1 MDNHAQH
8 PGPATLTGFGKAQLS
23 RWENRDVVHHL
34 LTGCTACGAATSGF
48 LPLGVAEAV
57 DSARVRSFDYGEAF
71 GQASLRLAERAAA
84 AIAEREEA
92 AVLLPGLL
100 ELPWERQASLVAV
113 DTRYRTWALC
123 ERLLDVA
130 RENGFQDPGRALEL
144 ARLGVDLAD
153 RLDRAVYG
161 EERVNDLAARAW
173 VVLANAERIR
183 SDFRAAEKSFARAER
198 LLRAGTGDPVE
209 MANFLLLKA
218 SLRGNQQRFREA
230 FRLLDRTVAIARR
243 SDDREL
249 WGKALITRGF
259 LLGLANDLEAAIRLL
274 SEGIGLVDGDTDP
287 RLLVAAHH
295 NLTLYLAESGRYE
308 EAMRL
313 LERTRPLY
321 QELGDRMNLL
331 RLQWLEGKIATSL
344 GHLDEAEALLQEV
357 RRELIEREIGLD
369 SALLSLDLARIYA
382 RQRRGAEMR
391 KLAEEMLPIFQSRDV
406 HREAIAALLV
416 FQKAAE
422 MERVTLGL
430 VQELSEYLK
439 ECRVPSGFRF
449 RESA

>member
-1 MDNHAQH
+1 MVNQPHAH
-8 PGPATLTGFGKAQLS
+8 PDRTTLTSFGKGELS
-23 RWENRDVVHHL
+23 RWESRDVVHHL
-34 LTGCTACGAATSGF
+34 LTDCETCNASTHGF
-48 LPLGVAEAV
+48 LPSGVAEGAH
-57 DSARVRSFDYGEAF
+57 ARSFDYGAAF
-71 GQASLRLAERAAA
+71 SEASLRIAERATAA
-84 AIAEREEA
+84 VQERDAA

-100 ELPWERQASLVAV
+100 ELSWECQMSLVTE
-113 DTRYRTWALC
+113 DSRYRTWALC
-123 ERLLDVA
+123 ERLLDAA
-130 RENGFQDPGRALEL
+130 RDHGFQDPARALGL
-144 ARLGVDLAD
+144 ARLGVEMAE
-153 RLDRAVYG
+153 RLDHGVYG
-161 EERVNDLAARAW
+161 EERVHDLAARAW
-173 VVLANAERIR
+173 VALANAERIR

-198 LLRAGTGDPVE
+198 LLKTGTGDPIE
-209 MANFLLLKA
+209 HGHFLLLKA

-243 SDDREL
+243 SDDRQL

-274 SEGIGLVDGDTDP
+274 SEGINLVDRDSDP

-344 GHLDEAEALLQEV
+344 GHLEEAESLLQEV
-357 RRELIEREIGLD
+357 RRELVDREIGLD

>member
-1 MDNHAQH
+1 MDSQPHAH
-8 PGPATLTGFGKAQLS
+8 PDPATLTSFGKGELS
-23 RWENRDVVHHL
+23 RWESRDIVHHL
-34 LTGCTACGAATSGF
+34 LTGCETCNASTYGF
-48 LPLGVAEAV
+48 LPSGSADAV
-57 DSARVRSFDYGEAF
+57 HARAFDYGDAFSEA
-71 GQASLRLAERAAA
+71 SVRIAERAAA
-84 AIAEREEA
+84 AVRERDEA
-92 AVLLPGLL
+92 AVLLPVLL
-100 ELPWERQASLVAV
+100 ALSLERQMSLVAE
-113 DTRYRTWALC
+113 DSRYRTWALC

-130 RENGFQDPGRALEL
+130 RENGFQDPARALEL
-144 ARLGVDLAD
+144 ARLGVQMAD
-153 RLDRAVYG
+153 RIDRAVYG
-161 EERVNDLAARAW
+161 EERVHDLSARAW

-183 SDFRAAEKSFARAER
+183 SDFRSAEKSFARAER
-198 LLRAGTGDPVE
+198 LLKAGTGDPIE
-209 MANFLLLKA
+209 LATFLLLKA

-243 SDDREL
+243 SGDREL

-274 SEGIGLVDGDTDP
+274 SEGIELVDGDTDP
-287 RLLVAAHH
+287 RLRVAAHH
-295 NLTLYLAESGRYE
+295 NLTLYLTESGRYE

-344 GHLDEAEALLQEV
+344 GHLDEAELLLQEV

>member
-1 MDNHAQH
+1 MDNHLESAK
-8 PGPATLTGFGKAQLS
+8 LLRFGQGRLS

-34 LTGCTACGAATSGF
+34 LTGCETCGAVTSGF
-48 LPLGVAEAV
+48 LPTGLA
-57 DSARVRSFDYGEAF
+57 DARSCDYGDAFARSGLQISESLASIVLERHEAT
-71 GQASLRLAERAAA
+71 
-84 AIAEREEA
+84 
-92 AVLLPGLL
+92 VLLPLFL
-100 ELPWERQASLVAV
+100 ELSWERQLSLVAE
-113 DTRYRTWALC
+113 DPRYRTWALC
-123 ERLLDVA
+123 ERLLDAA
-130 RENGFQDPGRALEL
+130 RERGFQDPARALEL
-144 ARLGVDLAD
+144 ARLGIEMAD
-153 RLDRAVYG
+153 RLDRGVYG
-161 EERVNDLAARAW
+161 EERVHDLTARAW

-198 LLRAGTGDPVE
+198 LLKTGTGDPIE
-209 MANFLLLKA
+209 LAQFFLVKA

-230 FRLLDRTVAIARR
+230 FRLLDRTVAIARKNG
-243 SDDREL
+243 DREL

-259 LLGLANDLEAAIRLL
+259 LLGVANDLEAAIRLL
-274 SEGIGLVDGDTDP
+274 SEGIGLIDRKTDP

-313 LERTRPLY
+313 LEQTRPLY

-331 RLQWLEGKIATSL
+331 RLQWLEGKIATAL
-344 GHLDEAEALLQEV
+344 GNLGEAETLLQEV
-357 RRELIEREIGLD
+357 RQELIEREIGLD

>member
-1 MDNHAQH
+1 MDNHPERAK
-8 PGPATLTGFGKAQLS
+8 LLSFGQGRLS
-23 RWENRDVVHHL
+23 RWENRDVVQHL
-34 LTGCTACGAATSGF
+34 LTGCETCGAATFGF
-48 LPLGVAEAV
+48 LPREAAAPGLG
-57 DSARVRSFDYGEAF
+57 RSFDYDAAF
-71 GQASLRLAERAAA
+71 SQAGLRLAERAAA
-84 AIAEREEA
+84 VVLERNEA

-100 ELPWERQASLVAV
+100 ELPWDRQVSLVAE
-113 DTRYRTWALC
+113 DRRYRTWALC
-123 ERLLDVA
+123 ERLLDAA
-130 RENGFQDPGRALEL
+130 RERGFQDPARALEL
-144 ARLGVDLAD
+144 ARLGVEMAD

-161 EERVNDLAARAW
+161 EERANDLSARAW

-183 SDFRAAEKSFARAER
+183 SDFRSAEKSFARAER
-198 LLRAGTGDPVE
+198 LLKAGTGDPIE
-209 MANFLLLKA
+209 LAQFLLLKA

-243 SDDREL
+243 SGDREL
-249 WGKALITRGF
+249 CGKALITRGF
-259 LLGLANDLEAAIRLL
+259 LLGVANDLEAAIRLL
-274 SEGIGLVDGDTDP
+274 SEGITLIDRESDP

-331 RLQWLEGKIATSL
+331 RLQWLEGKIATAL
-344 GHLDEAEALLQEV
+344 GHLSEAEALLQEV